1 MTALSAMDI
10 HDVVVRLE
18 ELHGRKAA
26 AEAARRATEFEQSGD
41 AAQSAEWR
49 RIEAALKVR
58 LGPHQS

>member
-1 MTALSAMDI
+1 MTALSAIDI
-10 HDVVVRLE
+10 HDFVVRLE

-26 AEAARRATEFEQSGD
+26 AEAARRAAEFEASGD
-41 AAQSAEWR
+41 TDQSEDWK